1 MTILIVDLSAIFWRQ
16 YYVSGTGEQTYE
28 DVLHALA
35 GAVLAYPRMIICCEG
50 RSPVRHQ
57 WSPIYKATRP
67 PKPEDAVV
75 ALRAIIKDLKTCVAP
90 VVSVPHLEADD
101 LIAGFATQ
109 ASEPVVIW
117 SSDKDL
123 AQLISPTVK
132 MLIDGKLFGEE
143 ECFAKFGA
151 WPNQIRDYLAITG
164 DSADNIKGCPGI
176 GAKGA
181 AALLQRFGTLDGI
194 RSAPDE
200 LLDLGPKT
208 LLKFRQWEA
217 SEDAAL
223 AVKLVTLIY
232 EIPIHLNQLF
242 QPTSIEQDSKM
253 ADMTLGAVVTG
264 KQNKPLKIVAFGV
277 EGIGKTR
284 FGAFAPKPIFICSE
298 DGTASLDVPRFPA
311 PETWSDVMSAIKTL
325 TTSDHE
331 YKTLVIDSLDWLHP
345 LVKAQVLAD
354 EKLTAAKYE
363 SFASGEKFAIKHF
376 QDLITT
382 LDALQAAKGMH
393 VICLAHSQVK
403 PFNNPEGENFD
414 RYQLSLPD
422 KTSEKFKQWAYCL
435 LFMNWESFAQAKD
448 SGRARGVLGNRIMC
462 TERDAAFDA
471 KNRYGLP
478 SRITFEVENPWKAFA
493 AAMREANKPAT
504 ESKPNDNSTKTEA
517 A

>member
-1 MTILIVDLSAIFWRQ
+1 MTLLLVDLSAVFWRQ
-16 YYVSGTGEQTYE
+16 YHASGSGEQAYE
-28 DVLHALA
+28 DVLHRLA

-50 RSPVRHQ
+50 VAPIRHQ
-57 WSPIYKATRP
+57 WSPIYKGTRP
-67 PKPEDAVV
+67 PKPEDAVT
-75 ALRAIIKDLKTCVAP
+75 ALRQIIKDLKTCTAP
-90 VVSVPHLEADD
+90 VVSVAHLEADD
-101 LIAGFATQ
+101 LIAGFVHQAT
-109 ASEPVVIW
+109 EPVVIW

-123 AQLISPTVK
+123 GQLISPTVH
-132 MLIDGKLFGEE
+132 MLIDDKLFGVSD
-143 ECFAKFGA
+143 CIAKFGVR
-151 WPNQIRDYLAITG
+151 PDQMRDYLAITG

-176 GAKGA
+176 GGKGA
-181 AALLQRFGTLDGI
+181 AALLRRFQTLDGI
-194 RSAPDE
+194 KAASDDD
-200 LLDLGPKT
+200 LDLGPKT
-208 LLKFRQWEA
+208 LLKFRQWA
-217 SEDAAL
+217 PSDDAAL
-223 AVKLVTLIY
+223 AVQLVTLIKD
-232 EIPIHLNQLF
+232 IPVQLSDLF
-242 QPTSIEQDSKM
+242 QTPSNNNEDEQM
-253 ADMTLGAVVTG
+253 ADMTLGAVMSG
-264 KQNKPLKIVAFGV
+264 KQNKPLKIVCFGP
-277 EGIGKTR
+277 EGVGKTR
-284 FGAFAPKPIFICSE
+284 FGAFAPKPIFLCAE

-311 PETWSDVMSAIKTL
+311 PETWSDVIAAVKTL

-363 SFASGEKFAIKHF
+363 AFAAGEKFAIKHF
-376 QDLITT
+376 QDLISALDT
-382 LDALQAAKGMH
+382 LQTAKGMH
-393 VICLAHSQVK
+393 VVCLAHSQVK

-478 SRITFEVENPWKAFA
+478 PRITYEIENPWKAFSL
-493 AAMREANKPAT
+493 AMREVSKSSDPKPI
-504 ESKPNDNSTKTEA
+504 STKTEA